1 MELRTNSSQ
10 LLQKIDQ
17 EILSV
22 SKKISKSIT
31 SDNTTSAEIDE
42 WINLLNN
49 LIRHLD
55 HTVEELLSL
64 KNNPQSFK

>member
-1 MELRTNSSQ
+1 MELRNSSTE
-10 LLQKIDQ
+10 LLQTLDK
-17 EILSV
+17 EILMV
-22 SKKISKSIT
+22 SKKISHTIT
-31 SDNTTSAEIDE
+31 SDNFSYEEIDQ
-42 WINLLNN
+42 WINLLND